1 MDADAERIEN
11 AQGKAKDTTA
21 KEVLTIMKFRYRCC
35 NTTKVGEGKKL
46 HPCMHSIARR
56 CSSFFSLFFV
66 ASKGNSTRQGGGG
79 GYIVPHSH
87 TTVKKGG
94 WGKELSSHLPH
105 PALLLR
111 LRCFFEY
118 SPTALAGDVSTTGG
132 GW

>member
-56 CSSFFSLFFV
+56 CSSFF
-66 ASKGNSTRQGGGG
+66 
-79 GYIVPHSH
+79 
-87 TTVKKGG
+87 
-94 WGKELSSHLPH
+94 LSFSWRARVTQLDREGEEDILCLTYTLP
-105 PALLLR
+105 
-111 LRCFFEY
+111 
-118 SPTALAGDVSTTGG
+118 
-132 GW
+132 